1 MVISWV
7 YYSMIKNT
15 NIAEVKKGA
24 RVELRNG
31 FHATVLD
38 NLVNGQTRLCNV
50 EGIVTEMGSVYSSD
64 MLNMLT
70 PAGWLPILHTPK
82 QLAGRKARQQLGW

>member
-1 MVISWV
+1 MTNTTKISDV
-7 YYSMIKNT
+7 T
-15 NIAEVKKGA
+15 KGA

-31 FHATVLD
+31 FHVTVLD

-64 MLNMLT
+64 MLHVLT
-70 PAGWLPILHTPK
+70 PTGWLPILHTPK

>member
-1 MVISWV
+1 VVISWV
-7 YYSMIKNT
+7 YYSMIKNI
-15 NIAEVKKGA
+15 NIAEVKKCA

-38 NLVNGQTRLCNV
+38 NLVNAQTRLCNV

-64 MLNMLT
+64 MLNVLT
-70 PAGWLPILHTPK
+70 PTGWLPILHTPK
-82 QLAGRKARQQLGW
+82 QLAGRKARQQMGW

>member
-1 MVISWV
+1 MTNTTKISDV
-7 YYSMIKNT
+7 T
-15 NIAEVKKGA
+15 KGA

-64 MLNMLT
+64 MLHVLT
-70 PAGWLPILHTPK
+70 PTGWLPILHTPK